1 MGIGLETRA
10 HALTREE
17 KRSVNL
23 LASVATAIT
32 GDQLLY
38 RIIAIRV
45 PLMRGRV
52 WKVHGALPRAAELHR
67 HAVTQAPTDEK
78 QRTEKSLIRAV
89 ATLAFKAE
97 AIRFDKSAAP
107 EPAMTPVLRPDK
119 LTAKQKMILK
129 SLRDGHRASLQFS
142 AVTGEFTGS
151 VRVFDTAAARYVQV
165 PWYRIAALV
174 DRGLVRLDGTSIANS
189 HYVVLVA
196 RHPR

>member
-32 GDQLLY
+32 RDQLLY

-67 HAVTQAPTDEK
+67 LAVTQATDEK
-78 QRTEKSLIRAV
+78 QRTEKSLIQAV

-174 DRGLVRLDGTSIANS
+174 DRGLVRLDGTSIATS
-189 HYVVLVA
+189 HYVVRVA
-196 RHPR
+196 RQPR

>member
-1 MGIGLETRA
+1 METRA

-32 GDQLLY
+32 RDQLLY

-67 HAVTQAPTDEK
+67 LAVTQATDEK
-78 QRTEKSLIRAV
+78 QRTEKSLIQAV

-174 DRGLVRLDGTSIANS
+174 DRGLVRLDGTSIATS
-189 HYVVLVA
+189 HYVVRVA
-196 RHPR
+196 RQPR

>member
-1 MGIGLETRA
+1 
-10 HALTREE
+10 
-17 KRSVNL
+17 
-23 LASVATAIT
+23 
-32 GDQLLY
+32 LLY

-45 PLMRGRV
+45 PLMRSRV
-52 WKVHGALPRAAELHR
+52 WKVRGALARAAELHR
-67 HAVTQAPTDEK
+67 LAVTQATDEK
-78 QRTEKSLIRAV
+78 QRTEKSLIQAV
-89 ATLAFKAE
+89 ATVAFKAE

-196 RHPR
+196 RQPR

>member
-1 MGIGLETRA
+1 
-10 HALTREE
+10 
-17 KRSVNL
+17 
-23 LASVATAIT
+23 
-32 GDQLLY
+32 
-38 RIIAIRV
+38 
-45 PLMRGRV
+45 
-52 WKVHGALPRAAELHR
+52 
-67 HAVTQAPTDEK
+67 
-78 QRTEKSLIRAV
+78 
-89 ATLAFKAE
+89 
-97 AIRFDKSAAP
+97 
-107 EPAMTPVLRPDK
+107 
-119 LTAKQKMILK
+119 MILK